1 MNISRLHSAALGALF
16 LLPFFAYGLGTALVT
31 SVLKEPEHLALLS
44 GQRTLFV
51 AGALLL
57 LVDALFVVGIGV
69 LFFPILRERSP
80 GIAIAYLCTR
90 VMEALTLIVGVVF
103 LLCILQL
110 GEAAQGQTTPE
121 LVTLSNLLAKGNFW
135 AYQLAM
141 LILGIGSVPF
151 CLSLY
156 RARLLP
162 SVLPLVGA
170 VGYGLLALGSVLELF
185 GLPWSVLFS
194 GPGGLFELVL
204 CGWLIAR
211 GFRAVAPAV
220 TAQPAWRA

>member
-1 MNISRLHSAALGALF
+1 MNISRLHSRSLGALF
-16 LLPFFAYGLGTALVT
+16 LLPFLAYGIGTALVT
-31 SVLKEPEHLALLS
+31 SVLKEPELLA

-51 AGALLL
+51 GGVLLL
-57 LVDALFVVGIGV
+57 LLNSLFVVGIGV

-80 GIAIAYLCTR
+80 GIAVAYVCTR

-110 GEAAQGQTTPE
+110 GESAPPE
-121 LVTLSNLLAKGNFW
+121 QATLFNLLSKGNVW

-141 LILGIGSVPF
+141 IILGAGSVAF

-156 RARLLP
+156 RSRLLP
-162 SVLPLVGA
+162 SWLPLLGA

-185 GLPWSVLFS
+185 GLPWGILFS
-194 GPGGLFELVL
+194 GPGGLFELIL
-204 CGWLIAR
+204 GGWLIAR
-211 GFRAVAPAV
+211 RFRTVTPSVAA
-220 TAQPAWRA
+220 